1 MAPHDARPPADA
13 EPEVLVDINT
23 TPLIDVMLVLLIM
36 FVITIP
42 IQTHAIRM
50 AAPAADVQPAPG
62 DAPALKVEVRA
73 DGAIVWDGERLD
85 AADRE
90 GLEARFAAAA
100 ARSPRPELHLRAEP
114 EAAYGH
120 VARVLAG
127 SQRHG
132 LDRIAIQGTEAVR

>member
-1 MAPHDARPPADA
+1 MAPHDARPPADT

-50 AAPAADVQPAPG
+50 AAPSADVQPATG

-100 ARSPRPELHLRAEP
+100 ARSPRPELHLKPEP

-132 LDRIAIQGTEAVR
+132 LDRIAIQSTEAAR